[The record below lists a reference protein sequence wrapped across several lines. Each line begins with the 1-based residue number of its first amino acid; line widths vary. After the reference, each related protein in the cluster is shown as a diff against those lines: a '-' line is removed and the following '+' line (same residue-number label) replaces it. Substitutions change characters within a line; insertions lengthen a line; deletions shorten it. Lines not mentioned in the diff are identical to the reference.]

1 MSDISENTG
10 GKENKQEVLAR
21 LMKRTAKQDWK
32 AYSLL
37 YSMTS
42 PQIYGMMLSMTNYAS
57 ACEDLMQEVYVTV
70 WRKAGKYNPEKAAV
84 STWLATIARNRT
96 LDWLRSQSSG
106 VNQRTIDQSVEALEL
121 ASVNEGPESWT
132 QASGQRVSLQDCME
146 HLSDEQRNAI
156 QLAYFEGHTH
166 AELAERLNSA
176 LGTVK
181 SWVRRGLASL
191 KTCLQGAEGGA

>member
-1 MSDISENTG
+1 MSG
-10 GKENKQEVLAR
+10 V
-21 LMKRTAKQDWK
+21 
-32 AYSLL
+32 
-37 YSMTS
+37 TS
-42 PQIYGMMLSMTNYAS
+42 
-57 ACEDLMQEVYVTV
+57 
-70 WRKAGKYNPEKAAV
+70 KAGKYNADKAAV

-106 VNQRTIDQSVEALEL
+106 VNQRTAEQSVEALDL
-121 ASVNEGPESWT
+121 ASVNDGPESWT
-132 QASGQRVSLQDCME
+132 ESRGQRISLQDCMD
-146 HLSDEQRNAI
+146 HLTDEQRNAI

-191 KTCLQGAEGGA
+191 KTCLQSAEGST

>member
-1 MSDISENTG
+1 MSDITVNSG
-10 GKENKQEVLAR
+10 GTAGKQVVLAR
-21 LMKRTAKQDWK
+21 LMQRTAKQDWK
-32 AYSLL
+32 AFSLL

-42 PQIYGMMLSMTNYAS
+42 SQIYGMMLSMTNYAS
-57 ACEDLMQEVYVTV
+57 ACEDLLQEVYVTV
-70 WRKAGKYNPEKAAV
+70 WRKAGKYNADKAAV

-106 VNQRTIDQSVEALEL
+106 VNQRTVDQSVEALDL
-121 ASVNEGPESWT
+121 ASVNDGPESWAET
-132 QASGQRVSLQDCME
+132 SGQRISLQDCMDS
-146 HLSDEQRNAI
+146 LTDEQRNAI

-191 KTCLQGAEGGA
+191 KTCLQGAEG